1 MPRIWE
7 HMAAPWR
14 RALMNKTERLAEA
27 MDQYCAAV
35 AGGDPALARLV
46 VDRALSRGVSRAEIY
61 LDVLAPSQ
69 VRIGELWHEGRLNV
83 AQEHLATTVTMEMMD
98 LLRRETRPG
107 APLGVRA
114 VVTPVEGDQHSMG
127 ARMIADF
134 LVMDGWEVDFLS
146 CGTPAG
152 DLAEFVRQ
160 RKADLL
166 ALSATMPELLPN
178 AVAAA
183 DAVRGLGSSGPKV
196 ILGGS
201 ALGRTSLDLDSLR
214 CDAVA
219 GNVLEAVAEARRL
232 VGLAERKLTLPA
244 QLSLMGR
251 RINAIRTSRS
261 MTQQDLADASGLDRT
276 YISLVEHGRQNL
288 TIAAVLKIAHALERA
303 HRRPPDPGDD
313 RRLGK
318 RLR

>member
-1 MPRIWE
+1 
-7 HMAAPWR
+7 
-14 RALMNKTERLAEA
+14 MNKTERLREA

-35 AGGDPALARLV
+35 AGGDPTLARLV
-46 VDRALSRGVSRAEIY
+46 VDRALSRGISRAEIY
-61 LDVLAPSQ
+61 LDVLAPAQ

-98 LLRRETRPG
+98 LLRRETPPG
-107 APLGVRA
+107 APLGVKA

-183 DAVRGLGSSGPKV
+183 AAIRGLGSSGPKV

-201 ALGRTSLDLDSLR
+201 ALGRTSLGPRLPRVRRRCRKCPGGRGRGAPSRWPGGAKADPPGAALPDGPAHQCDTDFPKYDSAGPGGRLR
-214 CDAVA
+214 TGPYLHQPGRAWQ
-219 GNVLEAVAEARRL
+219 AEPDDRGR
-232 VGLAERKLTLPA
+232 AEDSPSPR
-244 QLSLMGR
+244 
-251 RINAIRTSRS
+251 
-261 MTQQDLADASGLDRT
+261 
-276 YISLVEHGRQNL
+276 
-288 TIAAVLKIAHALERA
+288 RA

>member
-1 MPRIWE
+1 MK
-7 HMAAPWR
+7 
-14 RALMNKTERLAEA
+14 KTERLAEA
-27 MDQYCAAV
+27 RDQYCAAV

-46 VDRALSRGVSRAEIY
+46 VDHALSRGVSRAEIY

-69 VRIGELWHEGRLNV
+69 VRIGELWHEGKLNV

-107 APLGVRA
+107 APLGVKA
-114 VVTPVEGDQHSMG
+114 VVTPVEGDQHSIG

-134 LVMDGWEVDFLS
+134 LVMDGWEVDFLTY
-146 CGTPAG
+146 GTPAE
-152 DLAEFVRQ
+152 DLAAFVRQ

-166 ALSATMPELLPN
+166 ALSATLPELLPN

-183 DAVRGLGSSGPKV
+183 AAVRGLGSSGPKV

-201 ALGRTSLDLDSLR
+201 ALDRTSLDLDSLG

-288 TIAAVLKIAHALERA
+288 TIAAVLKIAHALDV
-303 HRRPPDPGDD
+303 PIGD
-313 RRLGK
+313 LLTQGTTVG
-318 RLR
+318 

>member
-1 MPRIWE
+1 MNRAE
-7 HMAAPWR
+7 H
-14 RALMNKTERLAEA
+14 LTEAR
-27 MDQYCAAV
+27 DQYCAAV

-46 VDRALSRGVSRAEIY
+46 VDRALRRGVSHAEIY

-107 APLGVRA
+107 APLGVKA

-134 LVMDGWEVDFLS
+134 LVMDGWEVDFLF

-166 ALSATMPELLPN
+166 ALSATMPDLLPN

-183 DAVRGLGSSGPKV
+183 AAVRGLGSSGPKV

-201 ALGRTSLDLDSLR
+201 ALGRTSLDLDSLG

-219 GNVLEAVAEARRL
+219 GNVLEAVTEARRL
-232 VGLAERKLTLPA
+232 VGLAEQRLTLPA

-251 RINAIRTSRS
+251 RVNAIRTSE
-261 MTQQDLADASGLDRT
+261 A
-276 YISLVEHGRQNL
+276 
-288 TIAAVLKIAHALERA
+288 
-303 HRRPPDPGDD
+303 
-313 RRLGK
+313 
-318 RLR
+318 

>member
-1 MPRIWE
+1 
-7 HMAAPWR
+7 
-14 RALMNKTERLAEA
+14 MNKTERLREA

-46 VDRALSRGVSRAEIY
+46 VERALSRGMSRAEIY

-183 DAVRGLGSSGPKV
+183 AAVRGLGSSGPKV

-201 ALGRTSLDLDSLR
+201 ALDRTSLDLASLG

-251 RINAIRTSRS
+251 RINEIRTSRS

-288 TIAAVLKIAHALERA
+288 TIAAVLKIAHALDV
-303 HRRPPDPGDD
+303 PIGD
-313 RRLGK
+313 LLTQGTTVG
-318 RLR
+318 